1 MSADPLPPDA
11 LYRRLDPGTLGF
23 STTADLEDLH
33 DVMGQDRAMAAIEFG
48 IAIDHPGYNIFCV
61 GSPGTGKHTIVMS
74 HLAKAAAA
82 RPSPDD
88 WCYVHNFVK
97 PKEPR
102 AISLPSGRA
111 RELAEAM
118 EDLVEELR
126 AAIPAAFE
134 SEDYRTRR
142 GLIEQEFKERHEQ
155 AFEAVRQEA
164 AASQVAL
171 MRTPAGIGFAP
182 MQDGEPVKPEVFD
195 TWAEADRERMRSIIE
210 VLQKKMEDAIA
221 QAPAW
226 EKEMRTRLR
235 DLNRQVASVAVQHLV
250 TATKTAFDGLPDVL
264 DYLDQV
270 FHDVIRN
277 AFDFLKASAEQAAD
291 GSGGGEIRDL
301 VGGVNEMVA
310 RGQQQSFS
318 RYEVN
323 VVVSHD
329 PENGAPVIYEDTP
342 SLANLV
348 GRVEQVARFGALTTD
363 FTLIHRGSLHRANGG
378 YLVLDARKL
387 LTQPL
392 TYDELKRALLRSD
405 IRIETPAQIMGM
417 TTTVT
422 LEPEPIPL
430 DVKVVLV
437 GEPQIYY
444 QLSALDPDFAM
455 LFKVQAEFNAQLPWT
470 DDNVGQYSRLIATL
484 QREENLCPL
493 DAGAVARIIEQG
505 ARLTGDRE
513 RLSSR
518 FNFIFDLLREA
529 CHNASSSGC
538 DLVTAAHVQ
547 QAIDAKTYR
556 SDRIRELSHEQI
568 ERGTVLIATE
578 GEAVGQVNGLSV
590 LQVGGFAFGKPTRIT
605 AQTGLGRGEVVD
617 IERRVDLGGPL
628 HSKGVLILGGF
639 LRGRFS
645 QERPL
650 SLTASLVFEQSYGGV
665 DGDSASSTE
674 LYALLSVLADL
685 PIKQGFA
692 ITGSVNQYGRVQAI
706 GGVNEKIEGFF
717 DVCEA
722 NGLTGEQGVLIPESN
737 VKHLMLRQ
745 DVVDAA
751 RDGRFRIYPITT
763 IDEGIEI
770 LTGVP
775 AGERD
780 AGGGWPAGSVN
791 GRVAAR
797 LDAFADAARA
807 ARSGGG
813 ENRDDR

>member
-1 MSADPLPPDA
+1 MPADPLPPDA
-11 LYRRLDPGTLGF
+11 LYRRLDPAQLGF
-23 STTADLEDLH
+23 STTADLEDLNE
-33 DVMGQDRAMAAIEFG
+33 VMGQARAMAAIEFG

-74 HLAKAAAA
+74 HLAKAASA
-82 RPSPDD
+82 RPAPDD
-88 WCYVHNFVK
+88 WCYVHNFAK

-102 AISLPSGRA
+102 ALSLPPGRA
-111 RELAEAM
+111 RQLAEAM

-142 GLIEQEFKERHEQ
+142 GLIEQEFKGRHEA
-155 AFEAVRQEA
+155 AFEAVQKEA
-164 AASQVAL
+164 TEKQVAL

-182 MQDGEPVKPEVFD
+182 MHNGEPVKPEVFN
-195 TWAEADRERMRSIIE
+195 TWAEADKERVRKTIE
-210 VLQKKMEDAIA
+210 GLQKKMEDAIA

-250 TATKTAFDGLPDVL
+250 TATKTAFDDLPEVL

-270 FHDVIRN
+270 FHDVVRN
-277 AFDFLKASAEQAAD
+277 AFDFLKASAEQAMD
-291 GSGGGEIRDL
+291 GEGGAGEIRNL
-301 VGGVNEMVA
+301 VSGVNEMVA
-310 RGQQQSFS
+310 RGEEHSFR

-329 PENGAPVIYEDTP
+329 AANGAPVIYEDTP

-363 FTLIHRGSLHRANGG
+363 FTLIHRGSLHQANGG

-392 TYDELKRALLRSD
+392 AYEELKRALLRSD

-422 LEPEPIPL
+422 LEPEPIHL

-437 GEPQIYY
+437 GEPMIYY

-455 LFKVQAEFNAQLPWT
+455 LFKVQAEFNAQVPWT
-470 DDNVGQYSRLIATL
+470 DDNISQYARLIATL

-518 FNFIFDLLREA
+518 FSTIFDLLRES
-529 CHNASSSGC
+529 CHYASSAGS

-547 QAIDAKTYR
+547 RAIDAKTYR

-578 GEAVGQVNGLSV
+578 GEAAGQVNGLSV

-605 AQTGLGRGEVVD
+605 ARVGLGRGEVVD
-617 IERRVDLGGPL
+617 IERRVELGGPL
-628 HSKGVLILGGF
+628 HSKGVLILSGF
-639 LRGRFS
+639 MRGRFS
-645 QERPL
+645 QEHPL
-650 SLTASLVFEQSYGGV
+650 SLNASLVFEQSYGGV

-674 LYALLSVLADL
+674 LYALLSALSEV
-685 PIKQGFA
+685 PIRQGFA
-692 ITGSVNQYGRVQAI
+692 VTGSVNQYGRVQAI

-717 DVCEA
+717 DICEA

-751 RDGRFRIYPITT
+751 RDGRFRIYPVTA

-775 AGERD
+775 AGERNAD
-780 AGGGWPAGSVN
+780 GTWPEGTINA
-791 GRVAAR
+791 RVAAR
-797 LDAFADAARA
+797 LDAYAEAARA
-807 ARSGGG
+807 ARSGEGG
-813 ENRDDR
+813 EED